1 MHNAGMATEQQPIRV
16 GSQPPFAVP
25 PERRDPVRRL
35 RGRLVAPVTVWTA
48 GRPPGGAGLTVSSV
62 LVAEGQPARL
72 LGLIDPTSAF
82 WEAAQETRGFVVHIL
97 AAGDRAL
104 AERFSEV
111 RPPIRSPFERLEVA
125 ESPWGPVLAGSRPRA
140 ACRLAGSAP
149 VGHAELVEGVIEQ
162 LGLPDLEDPLAYL
175 HGGYRSVRELTDHG

>member
-1 MHNAGMATEQQPIRV
+1 MATGQEPIRV

-25 PERRDPVRRL
+25 PERRDPARRL

-48 GRPPGGAGLTVSSV
+48 GHPPGGAGLTVSSV

-82 WEAAQETRGFVVHIL
+82 WEAAQETGAFVVHVL
-97 AAGDRAL
+97 GVGDRAL

-111 RPPIRSPFERLEVA
+111 RPPIEARSSAWRWP
-125 ESPWGPVLAGSRPRA
+125 SRPGARCWEGA
-140 ACRLAGSAP
+140 AHARPAAWPGRRRLATPSWSRA
-149 VGHAELVEGVIEQ
+149 
-162 LGLPDLEDPLAYL
+162 
-175 HGGYRSVRELTDHG
+175 